1 MKTDKF
7 NNLLTVLLKYISIS
21 FQRPLK
27 NLDSLLIFS
36 DYNADIMLSRSWN
49 NNSLHYAKNYSSI
62 ITSPLTRIPIH
73 FQAS

>member
-49 NNSLHYAKNYSSI
+49 NNSLHYAKKLFQHNYLTPNKDTDTFSS
-62 ITSPLTRIPIH
+62 
-73 FQAS
+73 